1 MAKLTFTL
9 TEIFEIAK
17 KNNIL
22 PKQIESI
29 YFENDNI
36 KLAIKPATLIPS
48 LTINIRFDNYNNG
61 IVHLELASRFIAK
74 QIKKYFK
81 QLDKFNWIEIH
92 NTQILLF
99 PNRIIQEYI
108 IGIKIKDINLNNDLI
123 SIETENI

>member
-36 KLAIKPATLIPS
+36 KLVIKLATLIPS

-61 IVHLELASRFIAK
+61 IVYLELASGFIAK

-108 IGIKIKDINLNNDLI
+108 IGIKIKDINLNNNLI